1 MKLRLLGVVCAC
13 LASTGQAASLS
24 SAEFDW
30 STLTIIADGNDVTG
44 SLVWDYQLDYIET
57 GYIEGA
63 TSGALVNPCPAWDP
77 YCYDIDPNT
86 GWATSQ
92 NTNDGGL
99 ATDAKTSVSPDL
111 VSASTEVNY
120 TGHAESS
127 VMRYGVFTAPS
138 SGTYSF
144 SVDYALSAEVNGT
157 NSETGGGANSLLA
170 EPYIELDI
178 REGLDFINPDIF
190 GFVFDTVTVD
200 GFGTDSSTGTLT
212 VTGANGGPLFN
223 FTAGDTIHL
232 TATTISTSTSY
243 SSMPPGTVPV
253 PPAIAL
259 FISGLGALVAFG
271 HRKKSTAVTKSS

>member
-13 LASTGQAASLS
+13 LASVGQAASLS

-30 STLTIIADGNDVTG
+30 STLTIIANSDDVTD
-44 SLVWDYQLDYIET
+44 SLVWDYQADYIET

-63 TSGALVNPCPAWDP
+63 TSGALVSPCPAWDL
-77 YCYDIDPNT
+77 YCNDIDPNT

-120 TGHAESS
+120 TGRAESS

-138 SGTYSF
+138 SGSYSF
-144 SVDYALSAEVNGT
+144 SIDYTLSAEVNGT
-157 NSETGGGANSLLA
+157 NSEMGGGANSLLA
-170 EPYIELDI
+170 EPYVELDI
-178 REGLDFINPDIF
+178 REGLDFLNPDIF
-190 GFVFDTVTVD
+190 GFVFDTITVD

-212 VTGANGGPLFN
+212 VTGANGGSLFN
-223 FTAGDTIHL
+223 FTTGDTIHL
-232 TATTISTSTSY
+232 MATATSLSTSY
-243 SSMPPGTVPV
+243 SSMPPSTVPV

-259 FISGLGALVAFG
+259 LLSGMGTFVAFG
-271 HRKKSTAVTKSS
+271 HRKKSSAVTKSS

>member
-1 MKLRLLGVVCAC
+1 MRLRLLSVVCAC
-13 LASTGQAASLS
+13 LASAGQAASLS

-120 TGHAESS
+120 TGRAESS
-127 VMRYGVFTAPS
+127 VTRFGLFTVTADA
-138 SGTYSF
+138 TFSF
-144 SVDYALSAEVNGT
+144 SVDYSLSAEVNAT
-157 NSETGGGANSLLA
+157 NSETGGGSNSLVA
-170 EPYIELDI
+170 NPYVGLDI
-178 REGLDFINPDIF
+178 RNLTTGNF
-190 GFVFDTVTVD
+190 GFVFDGSVD
-200 GFGTDSSTGTLT
+200 ITDTFGALSNSGTLT
-212 VTGANGGPLFN
+212 VDKTNSDGTFFGFK
-223 FTAGDTIHL
+223 AGDEIQIFA
-232 TATTISTSTSY
+232 TATSVSKSY
-243 SSMPPGTVPV
+243 SSLPPSTVPV
-253 PPAIAL
+253 PPAIVL
-259 FISGLGALVAFG
+259 LISGLGALVAFG
-271 HRKKSTAVTKSS
+271 RRSKSS